1 MECAALPGAAR
12 EERLR
17 HWIDAYAGAVMKTC
31 YAYLMDRALAEDAMQ
46 DTFWKAWRHMADFEN
61 RRMENEKAW
70 LMRIAIHTC
79 IDYRRSAWFRHV
91 DRYQTPDTLPEG
103 AVKVDW
109 QENTL
114 AFDVCRLPDR
124 LKQVVLLYFYQGLT
138 LQETAQ
144 ALGLTKSTVHRRIE
158 KALKELKMRQT
169 GGEDREA

>member
-124 LKQVVLLYFYQGLT
+124 LKQVVLLYFYQNMTMQEISDILQISVSNVSRRLESARKT
-138 LQETAQ
+138 LRKKLEE
-144 ALGLTKSTVHRRIE
+144 GGVHE
-158 KALKELKMRQT
+158 
-169 GGEDREA
+169 